1 MIMALTLF
9 SQGPSG
15 RSGAPGFRGADVS
28 KYKES
33 LNSQA
38 SGYDTFAVINFNET
52 KSKAGERLYVLMD
65 LFK

>member
-1 MIMALTLF
+1 MIMTLTWF

-28 KYKES
+28 NYKES

-38 SGYDTFAVINFNET
+38 SVTT
-52 KSKAGERLYVLMD
+52 RLL
-65 LFK
+65 